1 MKDKD
6 LILLFP
12 DHCAAGWEALA
23 AVPTTAA
30 ATSPFAAANGVDDN
44 RSLWRS
50 RRGDLEAEEAVD
62 PEAEVKQRQEAQ
74 DGGGG
79 CDNPTAAATTAAAA
93 SQMSNVPSGC
103 DGLGRTGAPYQ
114 ARLTQFLDY
123 SKNRKGYFLTSFTM
137 CYSILCENSTPFV
150 V

>member
-12 DHCAAGWEALA
+12 DHCAAGGEALA
-23 AVPTTAA
+23 AVPTAA
-30 ATSPFAAANGVDDN
+30 AASHFAAANGVDDN

-62 PEAEVKQRQEAQ
+62 PEAEVKQRQESQ

-79 CDNPTAAATTAAAA
+79 SGNSTAATTAASAA

-137 CYSILCENSTPFV
+137 CSSILCENSTPFV

>member
-30 ATSPFAAANGVDDN
+30 ASPFAAADGVDDN

-79 CDNPTAAATTAAAA
+79 SGNPTAAATA
-93 SQMSNVPSGC
+93 SNVPSGC
-103 DGLGRTGAPYQ
+103 DGLGRIGAAPQ
-114 ARLTQFLDY
+114 AR
-123 SKNRKGYFLTSFTM
+123 
-137 CYSILCENSTPFV
+137 
-150 V
+150 